1 MKVGDKIRVMKSG
14 DLTQSYVPWGAVCE
28 YVKTFDMYACI
39 AYQGKEYLITREL
52 ITQIAEQH
60 NIYYVNIGD
69 LVSLKP
75 EYQTEDEFYY
85 GHGVIILIEDYGP
98 SGVWVC
104 VRWNEE
110 VIWHR
115 PGDLR
120 IESTA

>member
-1 MKVGDKIRVMKSG
+1 M
-14 DLTQSYVPWGAVCE
+14 
-28 YVKTFDMYACI
+28 
-39 AYQGKEYLITREL
+39 
-52 ITQIAEQH
+52 
-60 NIYYVNIGD
+60 NIGD

-98 SGVWVC
+98 SGIWVC
-104 VRWNEE
+104 VRWNKE

-120 IESTA
+120 IESIAQ